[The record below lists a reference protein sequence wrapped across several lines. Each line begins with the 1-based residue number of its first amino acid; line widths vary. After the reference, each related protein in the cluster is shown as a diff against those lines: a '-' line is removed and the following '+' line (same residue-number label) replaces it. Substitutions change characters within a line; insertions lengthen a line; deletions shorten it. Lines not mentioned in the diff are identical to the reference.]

1 MNCYYIYCRIRSKMS
16 LEDKETFHNYSAS
29 LYIIIRRSHNRLSL
43 LIESLSV
50 IVVKIKQ

>member
-1 MNCYYIYCRIRSKMS
+1 MA

-29 LYIIIRRSHNRLSL
+29 LHIIIRAPHNRFPL
-43 LIESLSV
+43 LIELLSA